1 LRSNGPIFTDLLWV
15 IFVPPI
21 GTFAWLLFSRGWPG
35 VLGTTDTE
43 TVRGWTR
50 SGFWIVL
57 SALYAVGFAFLI
69 YKYFF
74 MILP

>member
-1 LRSNGPIFTDLLWV
+1 MSENSHILNDLLWV

-21 GTFAWLLFSRGWPG
+21 GTLAWLLFSRGWTG
-35 VLGTTDTE
+35 ILGTTDNE
-43 TVRGWTR
+43 TVRGWTT

-57 SALYAVGFAFLI
+57 SLLYAVGFAFLI

-74 MILP
+74 M